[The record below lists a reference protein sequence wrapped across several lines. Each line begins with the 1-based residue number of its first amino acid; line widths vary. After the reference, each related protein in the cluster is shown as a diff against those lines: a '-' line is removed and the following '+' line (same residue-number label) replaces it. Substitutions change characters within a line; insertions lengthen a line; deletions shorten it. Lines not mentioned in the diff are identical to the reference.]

1 MEYNNYNL
9 GINKRIGRFLHKILL
24 IVMLHSSFI
33 APSQLM
39 FSDYF
44 TSERFL
50 SYFNES
56 VKNDNTEDSK
66 RESLEDAKNNKE
78 NLKSVSQLKT
88 TIKKEAPFY
97 NYDSLT
103 ADIDHGIIGVSK
115 EKPLDYA
122 GDNIFKFQL
131 AAVPNTALKAYLSY
145 EVYGVDTATTVPWSI
160 NERFAT
166 GGYLI
171 KKSNEWSHK
180 KEEIDVKWLTAG
192 SNRLMFSV
200 PKGANYSYE
209 VRNVKILFEQIPVN
223 AVISPLV
230 INTSSISF
238 SKSDQV
244 YIKGFVRNSNDFKV
258 YAEETSLNSIDG
270 VFEGF
275 VSLTKNIKDR
285 GFIVVKVLDSNGLL
299 GQELVYLESLS
310 LADQIYPIEV
320 TPGKTVS
327 LLKPNTAGLV
337 ATDGVKLI
345 FSEKTND
352 EAVELSISALRAV
365 DIAPLNSG
373 MINVTKGGFAY
384 RFLPNGIKFKNAA
397 MIEMEY
403 DENLLPSG
411 YSINDIKTF
420 RFDVNSKSWVGVKRD
435 TLNSKDRIITSFAD
449 QSSDYIN
456 GIIQSP
462 ESPETAGFTPTM
474 MSDIKAADPSAEMT
488 IISPPSANQ
497 KGTANISH
505 PIKIPSGR
513 NGMQPQLSVQYSNEG
528 SSSWLGL
535 GWSIGIPAITID
547 TRWGVPEFNND
558 KETVIYGLAGEQ
570 LMYPKIKN
578 SANVLVDWMPN
589 RHYDDAQGVV
599 STEPREKISSA
610 VFTPRKQ
617 GSFVK
622 IERLGTNPSNYYWK
636 VTNTNGTVSWYGGK
650 SSADN
655 NYVLRQGDVSS
666 GNIVHWALCMT
677 QDIHGNNISYTYE
690 KNTNFTAASGT
701 NANLNG
707 GTLFNIKNINYTGYN
722 TTAGLYEIRFL
733 TSSTGNLIRKDPTIN
748 ARLGLK
754 QIDPYLLTSIVIKK
768 TNSTTPIRS
777 YQFNYK
783 DGEFQKTLLDNIKEL
798 DAQGNEFYKHTFDY
812 YNEVRPDGNNFDLLG
827 KPYTVA
833 LPDLTGPS
841 PEFTLGIGNLLGY
854 SKINTSQSIE
864 AGWGIRPSGGIEF
877 KFPKLTQNPFATITV
892 GLPFGESY
900 PKDKCIITM
909 ADIDGNGLDDIIYK
923 TRDGLKYFPHFFNQ
937 DTKRFEFGS
946 KKSITGVSSFSNTE
960 GKSKTMFLESYDI
973 MLRIPFIKKEFYYGA
988 KRFKSESKTNI
999 YFTDGN
1005 GDGLLD
1011 IVKDKMVLF
1020 NQQDNVTGGRKF
1032 TTSSQQTPNMLIT
1045 ASVNEIADIEH
1056 PEPETIS
1063 DPQGYDVVRV
1073 WIAPKSGTIKINDQ
1087 IHLEATNNSSSS
1099 YYSIETAVQS
1109 INNGIPFRLYLNKL
1123 TYQVPDASVLITNY
1137 SGNNPNL
1144 GSSNN
1149 SILNVNRG
1157 QKIFFRIIKNA
1168 SGVNDKI
1175 ITNPIITYLNEADAN
1190 VLLDENLADHKV
1202 SSYQDGF
1209 ILSEDQVF
1217 EITRSGSL
1225 SITWD
1230 DIFIN
1235 QPSDMVTYEI
1245 IKQTTSENIVTEQV
1259 IYNSMV
1265 FEGMTGYIQKSD
1277 NQMGGHNFSS
1287 PMSIQVDSSKEE
1299 KVSIRFVVTSDSN
1312 LKWKDIEWKPRLQ
1325 FTPNTTDTTEG
1336 MASLETIKYPIA
1348 KYSIYKTNLLRKLTP
1363 VSGWNTPN
1371 SIVNYGIKPNINV
1384 VLGSN
1389 DNGGFVMVVKR
1400 NGALVNK
1407 RYVTVTD
1414 GVLSVNDSSA
1424 IPLGGPI
1431 NINDPSSQLQY
1442 SVGYYITNSFDEE
1455 LFNKYL
1461 AAIDYKTAI
1470 LGYNWSAPANS
1481 NLYLPIFVESKYN
1494 NLDYLGPLHREWGQ
1508 FNYND
1513 EMDTSNTIPSD
1524 AISKLINPSIGNR
1537 YEAIENAFSDNIIN
1551 PNSPCFSL
1559 GSDEEIT
1566 SCLEQE
1572 YIDSLG
1578 LPGEVTPENID
1589 NINFDNFFTPEFID
1603 MARNPVLIA
1612 RAVRQYPNQVEVEKW
1627 IGLFDTQYTTETE
1640 MRSGSF
1646 SGSDFDNV
1654 FPDTDES
1661 GIEQADL
1668 QTGMQ
1673 AINKNRNSV
1682 SYSKTAGWG
1691 NFNISKAHSGY
1702 SNSSSD
1708 FIDINGDR
1716 YPDMMSANQIQITR
1730 MTGGHKSSFN
1740 HTFGNLSS
1748 NSNRN
1753 TRLTRQGGSQDLGR
1767 GEVGEDGER
1776 TDQGNPSAHKGI
1788 GIDVHLNGE
1797 NREQNFWADLNGDG
1811 LQDKIINQN
1820 GLKYQLNLGNAVNT
1834 GIYSPFNRLNS
1845 LTNKPNS
1852 LGFSLSAGL
1861 DIGTLFDNTQLP
1873 VAISLS
1879 AGINNSGSTTTSTLM
1894 DVNGDGLADLLT
1906 INQGTGSVYINT
1918 GNGFSDT
1925 ALPISVS
1932 STLPSILVNDNNTT
1946 SMSVSGSASVFKGKT
1961 ICCRF
1966 LFITV
1971 PILHLKWG
1979 ITASGNANLSISNSQ
1994 RAFKDFNG
2002 DGYVDYIERKGNNLE
2017 VYPSIIG
2024 QTNLLRT
2031 VNNPLGGSFDVSYKV
2046 IPVDYDN
2053 PHPKWVMSEVTV
2065 RDGFDKVNDG
2075 FDAYTKTFVYEKGR
2089 YDRRE
2094 REFYGYETVRTI
2106 DQNGDELYRTNVSKY
2121 YNNSY
2126 FLNGLLKEQY
2136 VIKGADENAK
2146 FSRTINTYE
2155 IKKLN
2160 DTNTEIDV
2168 ASSLPLTFDVGGN
2181 EGRGTAAVVLAK
2193 TTTELYE
2200 LNTSPQI
2207 NSEVIM
2213 KYDSK
2218 GRVSEY
2224 KYLGNTAV
2232 NTDDYTTTIKYHDL
2246 ANNIISVP
2254 SEVKVLVN
2262 GVAQRKRTSEVNS
2275 LTGNIEKTKSYLD
2288 AGTFALT
2295 NIKYDQYGNV
2305 IYVERPNSQGNMY
2318 YNYTYDPVY
2327 NKYLTEIK
2335 DAYGYA
2341 SSATYDSDFDKVTST
2356 KDKTG
2361 NLIKYEYDSFGRT
2374 TLVLAPKE
2382 MKSNRK
2388 YTIKFTYYPKLS
2400 DLPSG
2405 TGITVDNFVPVALT
2419 QHFDVQHLNNDI
2431 ETITFID
2438 GLARP
2443 IQIKKDI
2450 MLNRDKSYK
2459 DKDYYEAMSVS
2470 GKSLFDVFG
2479 RAKQQFHPY
2488 FEEKTFENKFKL
2500 NEHNSPY
2507 VATTTY
2513 DELDRVTK
2521 VTDPVNNTSET
2532 TYSLAPDA
2540 NGVTAIKTRVVTDQN
2555 GSQSV
2560 VSETYKD
2567 VGGKVIATKNEGPDG
2582 PIWTKFD
2589 YNALNELMSYTD
2601 QENITTDYKY
2611 DGLGRKIF
2619 IGHKD
2624 NGSTSYTYD
2633 LANNLTQVQTA
2644 NLAVT
2649 GAFIEYKYNIN
2660 QLIEIMFPQ
2669 NPDGSVNI
2677 SNVKYEY
2684 GTSGNQT
2691 GRVIRQEDATGT
2703 QEFVYGNFGELT
2715 QTKRTIVAPLPS
2727 MPVRTFT
2734 TNFNYDSWN
2743 RLMVMEYPDGEQVTF
2758 SYDLGGNLNSMT
2770 GVLNGE
2776 PYNYIQRQE
2785 YDYYEQKTY
2794 LKYANNTES
2803 FYNYTPELRHLNK
2816 LNVKTSD
2823 GQNLLDNSY
2832 DYDKVGN
2839 VLSINNAAVATNNN
2853 MMGGSYG
2860 HRYEYDVLNRLTAA
2874 RGDFS
2879 GHGSQKDFNNDFDS
2893 NYQLTLKY
2901 NNTHGIVEKF
2911 QTHQQNLNVFERNT
2925 YENNYKYEDGTHKV
2939 TTITDNLIG
2948 NTETYKYDNN
2958 GNLQYRSD
2966 DKKGDYRTM
2975 YWDESNRLRVVNDN
2989 NMALQHY
2996 IYDAAGERVLKANS
3010 DVEQTYENGTLV
3022 NPSAVTFNA
3031 YTTYPSGYLVIDGY
3045 GIYSKHYFAGSQRI
3059 VSRIGDKP
3067 SDYFDV
3073 ASSGARSAGGG
3084 DYDKIKQA
3092 QTNDLNAILEKAKM
3106 GKARF
3111 KEYKA
3116 YSYIEIQKEMG
3127 EDEDGVKPKSLG
3139 IAAPA
3144 PVDDKAIYFYHPDHL
3159 GTSTYLTDING
3170 NAYQFFINLPFGET
3184 MAEQLPSSFYKTPY
3198 KFSGKELDEETGLY
3212 YFGARYYDPRASIW
3226 LSVDPLME
3234 KHPNENPY
3242 IYCGNNPIIFID
3254 PDGRDRIYSAAGKLL
3269 NDTGKGNL
3277 IKVRIGGSDYNLSQL
3292 NYDSNGTRKAVSNI
3306 IANEAKTMGYSGW
3319 FGVVKFKKDGNETT
3333 LAHTTSDSKRSV
3345 HFNIEHLKKGFFDN
3359 FYNMRNTIF
3368 HEADIDNGHK
3378 SEKPNENYTYY
3389 QHAKVYLEQTKDINF
3404 YKSTEEN
3411 QTSAVYGFAL
3421 RAIAGHFNGEG
3432 SAQQLINKFNEA
3444 HEGGY
3449 QVLFINNSSISNS
3462 YFIITNGG
3470 REVTREYELEDK
3482 KPKTPHD

>member
-1 MEYNNYNL
+1 MEYNSYNL
-9 GINKRIGRFLHKILL
+9 GINKRIGKFLHRVVL

-44 TSERFL
+44 TFKSFL
-50 SYFNES
+50 SYFNKPVGNDKPVNNENEDLEILKKDKEDKQSAFES
-56 VKNDNTEDSK
+56 KMP
-66 RESLEDAKNNKE
+66 
-78 NLKSVSQLKT
+78 
-88 TIKKEAPFY
+88 IKKSTLSYSF
-97 NYDSLT
+97 DTVT

-131 AAVPNTALKAYLSY
+131 AAMPNAGFKAFLSY
-145 EVYGVDTATTVPWSI
+145 EIYGVDTATIVPWSI

-166 GGYLI
+166 GGYLV
-171 KKSNEWSHK
+171 KKSNEWSLK
-180 KEEIDVKWLTAG
+180 REEINIKWLSQG

-209 VRNVKILFEQIPVN
+209 VRNVKILFEEIPTG

-230 INTSSISF
+230 LNTPIISF
-238 SKSDQV
+238 SKNDQV
-244 YIKGFVRNSNDFKV
+244 YIKGFVKTNGNDLKV
-258 YAEETSLNSIDG
+258 YAEETSLNNIDG
-270 VFEGF
+270 IFEGF

-285 GFIVVKVLDSNGLL
+285 GFIVVKALDSNGLL
-299 GQELVYLESLS
+299 GQELVYLENTS
-310 LADQIYPIEV
+310 LADQIYPVEIA
-320 TPGKTVS
+320 PNKTQA
-327 LLKPNTAGLV
+327 LLKPNSTDVLG
-337 ATDGVKLI
+337 TDGAKII
-345 FSEKTND
+345 FSENTND
-352 EAVELSISALRAV
+352 LPLELSISKLRSI

-373 MINVTKGGFAY
+373 MINVTKGGQAY
-384 RFLPNGIKFKNAA
+384 RLLPNGIKFKNAA
-397 MIEMEY
+397 RIEMEY
-403 DENLLPSG
+403 DESLLPSG
-411 YSINDIKTF
+411 YSANDIKTF
-420 RFDVNSKSWVGVKRD
+420 RFDVISKSWVGVERD
-435 TLNSKDRIITSFAD
+435 TLDSKEKTITSFTN

-474 MSDIKAADPSAEMT
+474 MNDIKAADPSAEMT
-488 IISPPSANQ
+488 IISPPEVNQ
-497 KGTANISH
+497 KGTANISY

-528 SSSWLGL
+528 SSGWLGL
-535 GWSIGIPAITID
+535 GWSLGIPAITID
-547 TRWGVPEFNND
+547 TRWGVPEFSAD
-558 KETVIYGLAGEQ
+558 YETVIYALAGEQ

-578 SANVLVDWMPN
+578 KSNKFVDWMPN
-589 RHYDDAQGVV
+589 RHYDEDDAGAV
-599 STEPREKISSA
+599 STDPRVKIDAA

-617 GSFVK
+617 GSFAK

-650 SSADN
+650 SSIDN
-655 NYVLRQGDVSS
+655 NYVLRQGNVSS
-666 GNIVHWALCMT
+666 GNIVHWALYMT
-677 QDIHGNNISYTYE
+677 QDIHGNNITYSYE
-690 KNTNFTAASGT
+690 KNTNFAAGSGV

-707 GTLFNIKNINYTGYN
+707 GTSFNIKKINYTGYN
-722 TTAGLYEIRFL
+722 NTPGLYEILFV
-733 TSSTGNLIRKDPTIN
+733 TKNTGSIIRKDPTVN

-754 QIDPYLLTSIVIKK
+754 QVDPYLLASIVVKK
-768 TNSTTPIRS
+768 TNSTIPIRS

-783 DGEFQKTLLDNIKEL
+783 DGEFQKTLLENVKEL
-798 DAQGNEFYKHTFDY
+798 DSNGKEFYKHTFDY
-812 YNEVRPDGNNFDLLG
+812 YNEVRPDGNNFVLLG

-900 PKDKCIITM
+900 PKDKGIITM

-923 TRDGLKYFPHFFNQ
+923 TRNGLKYFPHFFNQ
-937 DTKRFEFGS
+937 ETGKFEFGS
-946 KKSITGVSSFSNTE
+946 KKSITGVSNFSNTE
-960 GKSKTMFLESYDI
+960 GKSKTMFLESYDL

-1087 IHLEATNNSSSS
+1087 IHLEATNNNSSS

-1123 TYQVPDASVLITNY
+1123 THQVPDASVLITNY
-1137 SGNNPNL
+1137 SGNNPSL

-1168 SGVNDKI
+1168 SGLNDKM
-1175 ITNPIITYLNEADAN
+1175 ITNPIITYLNEPDTN
-1190 VLLDENLADHKV
+1190 VLLDENLADHKI

-1245 IKQTTSENIVTEQV
+1245 IKETTSENIVTEQV

-1265 FEGMTGYIQKSD
+1265 FEGMVGYIQKSD

-1287 PMSIQVDSSKEE
+1287 PMLIQVDSLKEE

-1325 FTPNTTDTTEG
+1325 FTPDVTSTSDG

-1348 KYSIYKTNLLRKLTP
+1348 KYSIYKTNLLRKLAP
-1363 VSGWNTPN
+1363 ASGWNTPN
-1371 SIVNYGIKPNINV
+1371 TPVNYGIKPNINV
-1384 VLGSN
+1384 TLGAN
-1389 DNGGFVMVVKR
+1389 DVGSFIMVVKR
-1400 NGALVNK
+1400 NGALVGK

-1414 GVLSVNDSSA
+1414 GILSVNDSSA
-1424 IPLGGPI
+1424 IPLGAPI
-1431 NINDPSSQLQY
+1431 NINDPSSQFQY
-1442 SVGYYITNSFDEE
+1442 SVGYYISDSFNEE

-1461 AAIDYKTAI
+1461 TAIDYKTAI

-1481 NLYLPIFVESKYN
+1481 NSYLPIFVESKYN

-1524 AISKLINPSIGNR
+1524 AISKLINPNIGNR

-1551 PNSPCFSL
+1551 PNSVCFNL
-1559 GSDEEIT
+1559 GSDEEII
-1566 SCLEQE
+1566 SCLEKE

-1589 NINFDNFFTPEFID
+1589 DINFDNFFTPEFID
-1603 MARNPVLIA
+1603 MARNPVLVA
-1612 RAVRQYPNQVEVEKW
+1612 RAVRAYPNQVEVEKW

-1646 SGSDFDNV
+1646 FGSDFDNV

-1668 QTGMQ
+1668 LTGMQ

-1716 YPDMMSANQIQITR
+1716 YPDMMSAEQIQLTR
-1730 MTGGHKSSFN
+1730 MTGGHKSSIN

-1748 NSNRN
+1748 NLNRN

-1767 GEVGEDGER
+1767 GEVGEDGEK
-1776 TDQGNPSAHKGI
+1776 TDQGNPSALKGI
-1788 GIDVHLNGE
+1788 GVDVHLNGE
-1797 NREQNFWADLNGDG
+1797 NKEQNFWADLNGDG

-1820 GLKYQLNLGNAVNT
+1820 GLKYQLSLGNAVNT
-1834 GIYSPFNRLNS
+1834 GNYSSFNRLNS

-1861 DIGTLFDNTQLP
+1861 DIGSLFDNTQLP

-1918 GNGFSDT
+1918 GNGFADT
-1925 ALPISVS
+1925 ALPISIS
-1932 STLPSILVNDNNTT
+1932 STLPSILVNDSNTT

-1961 ICCRF
+1961 ICCRI
-1966 LFITV
+1966 LFIRI

-2031 VNNPLGGSFDVSYKV
+2031 VNNPIGGSFDVSYKV

-2053 PHPKWVMSEVTV
+2053 PHPKWVMTEVTV
-2065 RDGFDKVNDG
+2065 NDGFDKVNDG

-2094 REFYGYETVRTI
+2094 REFYGYETVRTL
-2106 DQNGDELYRTNVSKY
+2106 DKNADVPYRTNISKY

-2136 VIKGADENAK
+2136 VIKGVDENAK
-2146 FSRTINTYE
+2146 FSRTINTYV
-2155 IKKLN
+2155 IKELK
-2160 DTNTEIDV
+2160 DTNSEIDV
-2168 ASSLPLTFDVGGN
+2168 DSSLSLTFDVGGN
-2181 EGRGTAAVVLAK
+2181 KGRGTAAVVLAK

-2207 NSEVIM
+2207 ISEVNM

-2218 GRVSEY
+2218 GRISEY
-2224 KYLGNTAV
+2224 KYLGNTAI

-2246 ANNIISVP
+2246 ANNIISIP
-2254 SEVKVLVN
+2254 KEVRVLVN
-2262 GVAQRKRTSEVNS
+2262 GVEQRKRTSEVNS
-2275 LTGNIEKTKSYLD
+2275 LTGNIEKTRSHLD
-2288 AGTFALT
+2288 TSTFAST
-2295 NIKYDQYGNV
+2295 VMKYDQYGNV
-2305 IYVERPNSQGNMY
+2305 IYVERPNPSGMTMY
-2318 YNYTYDPVY
+2318 YNYEYDTVY
-2327 NKYLTEIK
+2327 NKYLVGIK

-2341 SSATYDSDFDKVTST
+2341 SSASYSSDFDKIAST
-2356 KDKTG
+2356 VDKTG
-2361 NLIKYEYDSFGRT
+2361 NMIKYEYDSFGRT
-2374 TLVLAPKE
+2374 VLVLGPKE
-2382 MKSNRK
+2382 MKAGAN
-2388 YTIKFTYYPKLS
+2388 YTIKFSYFPKLS
-2400 DLPSG
+2400 DLPTG

-2419 QHFDVQHLNNDI
+2419 QHFDEQRQKNDI

-2450 MLNRDKSYK
+2450 TLNRDASHK

-2470 GKSLFDVFG
+2470 GKSFFDVYG
-2479 RAKQQFHPY
+2479 RNEKQFHPY

-2521 VTDPVNNTSET
+2521 VTDPVDNTSET
-2532 TYSLAPDA
+2532 TYSLAPDV
-2540 NGVTAIKTRVVTDQN
+2540 NGITAIKTRVVTDQN
-2555 GSQSV
+2555 GTQSV

-2567 VGGKVIATKNEGPDG
+2567 VGGKVISTKNEGPDG
-2582 PIWTKFD
+2582 AIWTKFN
-2589 YNALNELMSYTD
+2589 YNAINELMSYTD
-2601 QENITTDYKY
+2601 QENITTEYKY

-2633 LANNLTQVQTA
+2633 LANNLTRVQTA
-2644 NLAVT
+2644 NLALS
-2649 GAFIEYKYNIN
+2649 GAFIEYKYNFN

-2669 NPDGSVNI
+2669 NPDGSINI

-2684 GTSGNQT
+2684 GSSGNQT

-2703 QEFVYGNFGELT
+2703 QEFVYGSMGEVT
-2715 QTKRTIVAPLPS
+2715 QTKRTIVTPLPS
-2727 MPVRTFT
+2727 MPVRTFVT
-2734 TNFNYDSWN
+2734 DFNYDSWN
-2743 RLMVMEYPDGEQVTF
+2743 RLLSMVYPDGEKVTF
-2758 SYDLGGNLNSMT
+2758 SYDFGGNLNAMT
-2770 GVLNGE
+2770 GILNGE

-2785 YDYYEQKTY
+2785 YDHYEQKVY

-2803 FYNYTPELRHLNK
+2803 YYNYTPELRHLNILK
-2816 LNVKTSD
+2816 VKTSD
-2823 GQNLLDNSY
+2823 GQSLLDNSY
-2832 DYDKVGN
+2832 VYDKVGN
-2839 VLSINNAAVATNNN
+2839 VLGISNSSGATNN
-2853 MMGGSYG
+2853 MMGGNYT
-2860 HRYEYDVLNRLTAA
+2860 HEFEYDELNRLTVSI
-2874 RGDFS
+2874 GDFS
-2879 GHGSQKDFNNDFDS
+2879 GHGGQKDFNNDFDS
-2893 NYQLTLKY
+2893 NYKLTLKY
-2901 NNTHGIVEKF
+2901 NNTHGIVEKS
-2911 QTHQQNLNVFERNT
+2911 QLHNKNLSVFERNT
-2925 YENNYKYEDGTHKV
+2925 YENNYKYEEGTHKV
-2939 TTITDNLIG
+2939 STITNNLIG
-2948 NTETYKYDNN
+2948 NVETYKYDSN
-2958 GNLQYRSD
+2958 GNLQHWSD

-2996 IYDAAGERVLKANS
+2996 IYDAVGERVLKANS
-3010 DVEQTYENGTLV
+3010 DVEQTYENGTIV
-3022 NPSAVTFNA
+3022 NPSTVTFNA

-3059 VSRIGDKP
+3059 VSRIGDRA

-3073 ASSGARSAGGG
+3073 TSPGARSAGGG
-3084 DYDKIKQA
+3084 EDYDKIKQV

-3116 YSYIEIQKEMG
+3116 YTYTEIQKTLE
-3127 EDEDGVKPKSLG
+3127 EDEDGIKPKSSG
-3139 IAAPA
+3139 MAAAPA

-3184 MAEQLPSSFYKTPY
+3184 MAEQLPTSFYRTPY

-3226 LSVDPLME
+3226 LSTDPLME
-3234 KHPNENPY
+3234 KYPNVNPY
-3242 IYCGNNPIIFID
+3242 VYCVDNPVNLIDPNGMSPEGPKEKEPPYYIVGFKSIKYKRTVWDNLLVNNMYTALERVTDNAIRFFGHGTAASMYLSDKDSPESYVNSPEHLEALISSSGAKTRWEEMKKNGGTFISYACNNGAENGAMHNYSKKSDYSEIIFVGASTSVYPDKNYEVGKFYSGTTLEEGGEWILYRNKEEVGRRPWNWQPVEID
-3254 PDGRDRIYSAAGKLL
+3254 PETLL
-3269 NDTGKGNL
+3269 D
-3277 IKVRIGGSDYNLSQL
+3277 IP
-3292 NYDSNGTRKAVSNI
+3292 
-3306 IANEAKTMGYSGW
+3306 KTKPKS
-3319 FGVVKFKKDGNETT
+3319 
-3333 LAHTTSDSKRSV
+3333 L
-3345 HFNIEHLKKGFFDN
+3345 
-3359 FYNMRNTIF
+3359 
-3368 HEADIDNGHK
+3368 
-3378 SEKPNENYTYY
+3378 SEK
-3389 QHAKVYLEQTKDINF
+3389 VIN
-3404 YKSTEEN
+3404 
-3411 QTSAVYGFAL
+3411 
-3421 RAIAGHFNGEG
+3421 
-3432 SAQQLINKFNEA
+3432 
-3444 HEGGY
+3444 
-3449 QVLFINNSSISNS
+3449 LFK
-3462 YFIITNGG
+3462 
-3470 REVTREYELEDK
+3470 E
-3482 KPKTPHD
+3482 